1 MRRAAPAPRVRR
13 LFTLEGV
20 LRHYGQLLV
29 RLPGTLMDAAT
40 RWLTIATVFV
50 SGLAALVLAAR
61 TDVPPWVAL
70 APIVLLIVHGLL
82 RASYIELAEAREKAA
97 RTDAAEEQV
106 ALLRQEVEDW
116 LTRSSGNPEEDR
128 QR

>member
-1 MRRAAPAPRVRR
+1 
-13 LFTLEGV
+13 
-20 LRHYGQLLV
+20 
-29 RLPGTLMDAAT
+29 MDAAT

-116 LTRSSGNPEEDR
+116 LTRSSGNPEEER